1 MANALVNVLLLLSVI
16 GLVHGATGSIGL
28 EAGIIGAILVCLV
41 VVIGVMILFAG
52 CLWRNPVCCGGQTA
66 A

>member
-1 MANALVNVLLLLSVI
+1 MNVLLLLSVLGI
-16 GLVHGATGSIGL
+16 VHGATGSIGY
-28 EAGIIGAILVCLV
+28 EAGIVGAILVCLV
-41 VVIGVMILFAG
+41 AVIGILILFVG

>member
-1 MANALVNVLLLLSVI
+1 MANVLVNVLLLLSVI
-16 GLVHGATGSIGL
+16 GIVHGTTGSIGY
-28 EAGIIGAILVCLV
+28 EAGIIGGILVSLV
-41 VVIGVMILFAG
+41 AVIGILILFAG